1 MRSQESVG
9 AIIKQI
15 RIANGLDQYNFAKR
29 IKSTVSALSNWE
41 NGRNYPKDD
50 YLIRIS
56 KEFNINTDYIM
67 YETSERVLKAV
78 EKLKRETEIDPKYK
92 HLNNEKAKISIIN
105 NVTKELDDFSNLLS
119 VGNSIYIVGDDDIYR
134 TLRKQINNYDILNNY
149 EDFNDDDVISFISE
163 NLSNFIKQNISIL
176 KSQEISVSLI
186 EFIENNLYKTLRD
199 IQKYNEREQ

>member
-149 EDFNDDDVISFISE
+149 EDFNDDDVI
-163 NLSNFIKQNISIL
+163 N
-176 KSQEISVSLI
+176 
-186 EFIENNLYKTLRD
+186 
-199 IQKYNEREQ
+199 

>member
-1 MRSQESVG
+1 KIMRSQESVG

-149 EDFNDDDVISFISE
+149 EDFNDD
-163 NLSNFIKQNISIL
+163 
-176 KSQEISVSLI
+176 
-186 EFIENNLYKTLRD
+186 
-199 IQKYNEREQ
+199 